1 MVSSMAENAGSNVR
15 YNFQGKIVIAPC
27 TGVGQTVGTISRQAA
42 YRVVEELL
50 PDKTVL
56 LCLPAY
62 NVGVEEDVEMVRQ
75 NPNRII
81 AIEGCGNLCMSKLL
95 KSRGCGAAK
104 MVFIPKVMAEM
115 GIKVEKSKNRAK
127 LTELEEEVVSAVASK
142 AVEEAKLLPGKD

>member
-1 MVSSMAENAGSNVR
+1 MAENIDQKIK
-15 YNFQGKIVIAPC
+15 YNFEGKVVIAPC
-27 TGVGQTVGTISRQAA
+27 TGIGQTVGTITRQAA
-42 YRVVEELL
+42 YRVVEQLL
-50 PDKTVL
+50 PEKTVL

-95 KSRGCGAAK
+95 KREGFEKAR
-104 MVFIPKVMAEM
+104 MVFVPRIMTELGVS
-115 GIKVEKSKNRAK
+115 VERSRNRAK

-142 AVEEAKLLPGKD
+142 VVKEANSIYKS